1 MPCLRAFVSGNGEW
15 FFLLYPKIG
24 VDWYLP
30 PPQFSSLIQKK
41 MRLKIKFNFMKKF
54 IRRVVKAFKKLADS
68 KFLTFGENVTAGMAA
83 AVDVFTNPVPALAAI
98 NAELANYSTLI
109 QTSAS
114 RDKVQVQLKNKS
126 KFTLQLMLGQ
136 LADYVNTTTSDSA
149 DLSRTGFELNKL
161 PQPIT
166 ITAPTTLRLMDGENS
181 GRGNY
186 KVHEGKGRPEL
197 PVPIQQRHSTGGI
210 FVDQQAGHR
219 SHLHLHRAYKG
230 HHLPLSR
237 GGRWQQPA
245 NRKQHRAK
253 SSFSIILTSLIFL

>member
-1 MPCLRAFVSGNGEW
+1 
-15 FFLLYPKIG
+15 
-24 VDWYLP
+24 
-30 PPQFSSLIQKK
+30 
-41 MRLKIKFNFMKKF
+41 MRLKPKINFMKKF

-83 AVDVFTNPVPALAAI
+83 AVDVFANPVPALAAI

-149 DLSRTGFELNKL
+149 DLSRTGFELNRM

-166 ITAPTTLRLMDGENS
+166 ITAPTRLRLMDGENS
-181 GRGNY
+181 GEVTIKFT
-186 KVHEGKGRPEL
+186 KVKGAPSYLYQYSSDTALAESSWINRPGTAATYTF
-197 PVPIQQRHSTGGI
+197 TG
-210 FVDQQAGHR
+210 
-219 SHLHLHRAYKG
+219 LTKG
-230 HHLPLSR
+230 TTYHFRVVAVGSNLQTVNSIVL
-237 GGRWQQPA
+237 
-245 NRKQHRAK
+245 NRVSQ
-253 SSFSIILTSLIFL
+253 